1 MAAVEQVLTHQR
13 WPGWRGLSAGAVR
26 PGAQGVGVKIDAA
39 KWGGVQLIILA
50 LMAGSAWFA
59 WAWQANAYG
68 QQLAAKEATHQTEL
82 THLAN
87 ANSAQIL
94 AEQGKRLALEQWL
107 AASDQAHYR
116 ALTDENTKQ
125 ARLRDRLAA
134 ADLRLSVRLDATT
147 AIGCDG
153 MQTTTRTGGVVY
165 GADRAQLDPA
175 HAQRI
180 IGITGDGDQGL
191 IALQA
196 CQAYA
201 KEVSD
206 TK

>member
-1 MAAVEQVLTHQR
+1 MVML
-13 WPGWRGLSAGAVR
+13 GLMV
-26 PGAQGVGVKIDAA
+26 
-39 KWGGVQLIILA
+39 
-50 LMAGSAWFA
+50 GSAWAA

-68 QQLAAKEATHQTEL
+68 QQLAAKETAYQTER
-82 THLAN
+82 TNLAN
-87 ANSAQIL
+87 ANSALIL

-116 ALTDENTKQ
+116 ALTDEKTKQ
-125 ARLRDRLAA
+125 ERLRDRLAA
-134 ADLRLSVRLDATT
+134 ADLRLSVLLDTT
-147 AIGCDG
+147 AATDSDG
-153 MQTTTRTGGVVY
+153 MQATTGPGCVVH
-165 GADRAQLDPA
+165 GTARAQLDRT

-201 KEVSD
+201 KEVSR

>member
-1 MAAVEQVLTHQR
+1 MKFDAVKWSGVL
-13 WPGWRGLSAGAVR
+13 LVS
-26 PGAQGVGVKIDAA
+26 
-39 KWGGVQLIILA
+39 LA
-50 LMAGSAWFA
+50 LMAGSAWAA
-59 WAWQANAYG
+59 WAWQANAYERR
-68 QQLAAKEATHQTEL
+68 LAAKETAHQTER
-82 THLAN
+82 TSLAN
-87 ANSAQIL
+87 ANAALVL

-116 ALTDENTKQ
+116 ELADEKTKQ
-125 ARLRDRLAA
+125 ARLRDRLAT
-134 ADLRLSVRLDATT
+134 ADLRLSVQLDATAAT
-147 AIGCDG
+147 GCDAV
-153 MQTTTRTGGVVY
+153 QATTSTGGVVY
-165 GADRAQLDPA
+165 GAHRAQLDPA

-196 CQAYA
+196 WQAYA

>member
-1 MAAVEQVLTHQR
+1 MKFDAV
-13 WPGWRGLSAGAVR
+13 
-26 PGAQGVGVKIDAA
+26 
-39 KWGGVQLIILA
+39 KWGGVLLVSLA
-50 LMAGSAWFA
+50 LMAGSAWAA

-68 QQLAAKEATHQTEL
+68 HQLSAKDASYETVL
-82 THLAN
+82 TDMAN
-87 ANSAQIL
+87 ANATLVL
-94 AEQGKRLALEQWL
+94 AEQGKRFALEQWL

-116 ALTDENTKQ
+116 VLTDEQTKQ
-125 ARLRDRLAA
+125 ARLRDRLAT
-134 ADLRLSVRLDATT
+134 ADVRLSVQLDATDSV
-147 AIGCDG
+147 GCDAV
-153 MQTTTRTGGVVY
+153 QTTTGTGGVVY
-165 GADRAQLDPA
+165 GTARAQLDPA

-180 IGITGDGDQGL
+180 IGIAGDGDQGL